1 MSSIGFD
8 SVSNTTST
16 ASNYTSI
23 SWSHTVNVVDSTVLI
38 VGLSWRNVGA
48 GTQTVTS
55 VTYNGSAMT
64 LVRKDEYHQ
73 SASKSTGIYYLVNPA
88 SGAHT
93 VQVTWEGT
101 IYKAVGGAVSFT
113 GVDQTNPVNA
123 SAGTAG
129 ATGTALSTS
138 ITTTVANTMLFDVVN
153 VRNPSSS
160 SSAGGGQT
168 SRWNFMNSSHVNGAA
183 STMSH
188 ATASQTAMTWTI
200 GAGSDGFSHS
210 VVALSPAQQA
220 TTIEF
225 IRTAGVKGTS
235 FTMDIGTPGT
245 NRLVVVQYGRETKSQ
260 TVSSVTVN
268 GKTCALVLSIV
279 NTIGAGN
286 TQEMW
291 YIDESGLGASTGVV
305 TITVVGGT
313 SAGWSAAQLFEGVL
327 GGAPFHVGYDNTS
340 GAISTL
346 TVTGMQ
352 CPANGLLVAGFAQGN
367 ASPGVVASVT
377 SPLVQR
383 YLNKPNSATLTGYS
397 GVEVTEVTDKTYV
410 LTWTNSNQYRGTAII
425 ATWPPSDY
433 AYAADSSNS
442 SSMII

>member
-8 SVSNTTST
+8 SASSTTNT

-73 SASKSTGIYYLVNPA
+73 SASKSTGIYYLANPA
-88 SGAHT
+88 IGAHT
-93 VQVTWEGT
+93 VHVTWEGT
-101 IYKAVGGAVSFT
+101 IYKAVCGAVSFT
-113 GVDQTNPVNA
+113 GVNQTNPINA
-123 SAGTAG
+123 HAGTAG
-129 ATGTALSTS
+129 ATGTSLSTS

-153 VRNPSSS
+153 VRNPSSPS
-160 SSAGGGQT
+160 IEGGART
-168 SRWNFMNSSHVNGAA
+168 SRWNFINSSRVNGAG
-183 STMSH
+183 STISH
-188 ATASQTAMTWTI
+188 ATASQSAMTWTI

-225 IRTAGVKGTS
+225 VRTSGVKGTS
-235 FTMDIGTPGT
+235 FTMDVGTPGT
-245 NRLVVVQYGRETKSQ
+245 DRLVVVHHGEEKNSSLVT
-260 TVSSVTVN
+260 SVTVD
-268 GKTCALVLSIV
+268 GKACVPIRSIV
-279 NTIGAGN
+279 NTIGASN
-286 TQEMW
+286 MQEMW
-291 YIDESGLGASTGVV
+291 YMDESLLESSTGVV
-305 TITVVGGT
+305 TIHVVGGR
-313 SAGWSAAQLFEGVL
+313 SKAWSAAQLFTGVC
-327 GGAPFHVGYDNTS
+327 GGTPYDVGYDNTS

-346 TVTGMQ
+346 TVTGMR
-352 CPANGLLVAGFAQGN
+352 CPENGLVVAGFGQGN
-367 ASPGVVASVT
+367 ASPGAVASVT

-383 YLNKPNSATLTGYS
+383 FLNTPNSATLAGYS
-397 GVEVTEVTDKTYV
+397 GIEANEVTDKTYV

-425 ATWPPSDY
+425 ATWPPCGYVYPTNSD
-433 AYAADSSNS
+433 SS
-442 SSMII
+442 SSMVI